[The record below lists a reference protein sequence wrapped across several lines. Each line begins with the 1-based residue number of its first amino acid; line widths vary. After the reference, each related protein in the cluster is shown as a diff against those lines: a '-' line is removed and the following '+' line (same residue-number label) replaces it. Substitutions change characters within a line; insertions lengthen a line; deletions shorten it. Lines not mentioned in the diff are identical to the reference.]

1 MRNDTRKNK
10 PSRFGRNVR
19 KSETFG
25 SKTLEET
32 FLQHTAREREQMQTG
47 LRILARIIARAHL
60 RRQASG
66 TATAPPPNKEP
77 GDKKLPGEKPRRA
90 NSPQRL
96 GSVPRR

>member
-47 LRILARIIARAHL
+47 LRILARIIARAHRRYL
-60 RRQASG
+60 SAAPSIRDSDRAATEQGARRQKIAR
-66 TATAPPPNKEP
+66 
-77 GDKKLPGEKPRRA
+77 GET
-90 NSPQRL
+90 S
-96 GSVPRR
+96 